1 MRDSYPW
8 LSRVK
13 ESFYLSDSN
22 DVAKESERIDKQ
34 VLEYGLSI
42 VVEPSYFCSELAYDF
57 VVANREKYQIVL
69 IHSTRDTLKRSVSH
83 YLHQKS
89 KGRCVNLADCIEK
102 FPEIITESD
111 YGTFKRRWLASDCKF
126 LEIDVVSPTAITT
139 LQETGLNIH
148 RIGTSNVRYRPM
160 FPRIMGFLVWLREGW
175 MGKILMRILPERILR
190 AVKKIFLYG
199 GDEVSVTTQELQQL
213 ERLISGLDEDKN
225 ISERY
230 ESEKSC

>member
-1 MRDSYPW
+1 MVYLLL
-8 LSRVK
+8 LSPVI
-13 ESFYLSDSN
+13 F
-22 DVAKESERIDKQ
+22 
-34 VLEYGLSI
+34 
-42 VVEPSYFCSELAYDF
+42 VVSWRTIW
-57 VVANREKYQIVL
+57 VANREKYQIVL

-190 AVKKIFLYG
+190 AVKKKRFWWVVIPCLRI
-199 GDEVSVTTQELQQL
+199 VA
-213 ERLISGLDEDKN
+213 K
-225 ISERY
+225 
-230 ESEKSC
+230 K